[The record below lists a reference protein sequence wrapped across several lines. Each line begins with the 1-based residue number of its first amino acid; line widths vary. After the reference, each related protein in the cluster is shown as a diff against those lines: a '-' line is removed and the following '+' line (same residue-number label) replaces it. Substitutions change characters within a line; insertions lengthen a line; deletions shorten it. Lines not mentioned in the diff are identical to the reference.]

1 MRYEQLL
8 FLLMM
13 FCSLSAFATG
23 YSGNLDV
30 TVNGS
35 TTTTNSQ
42 NVTATVDNGTVTLV
56 ISDFRYGWI
65 PCGDVTV
72 TAACANGEIKNPV
85 TISIAGIPVSKASIS
100 GNISDGNCTIHLT
113 LTSNSDSV
121 TIDYQGQN

>member
-1 MRYEQLL
+1 
-8 FLLMM
+8 M
-13 FCSLSAFATG
+13 FCSLSAFATD

-56 ISDFRYGWI
+56 ISDFWYGWI
-65 PCGDVTV
+65 PCGDVIV
-72 TAACANGEIKNPV
+72 TATCTNGEIKNPV
-85 TISIAGIPVSKASIS
+85 TISIAGIPVSNASIS
-100 GNISDGNCTIHLT
+100 GNISDNNCTIHLT

-121 TIDYQGQN
+121 TIDYQGQS

>member
-1 MRYEQLL
+1 
-8 FLLMM
+8 M
-13 FCSLSAFATG
+13 FCSLSAFATD

-30 TVNGS
+30 IVNGS

-42 NVTATVDNGTVTLV
+42 NVTATVDDGTVALV

-72 TAACANGEIKNPV
+72 TAVCANGEIKNPA
-85 TISIAGIPVSKASIS
+85 TISIAGIPVSNASIS

-113 LTSNSDSV
+113 LTSNRDSV
-121 TIDYQGQN
+121 TIDYRGQN

>member
-1 MRYEQLL
+1 MKQLL

-13 FCSLSAFATG
+13 FCSLSAFATD

-42 NVTATVDNGTVTLV
+42 NVTATVDNGIVTLV

-72 TAACANGEIKNPV
+72 TAACADGEIKNPA
-85 TISIAGIPVSKASIS
+85 TISIAGIPVSNASIS

-113 LTSNSDSV
+113 LTSNRDSV
-121 TIDYQGQN
+121 TIDYRGQN

>member
-1 MRYEQLL
+1 MKQLL

-13 FCSLSAFATG
+13 FCSLSAFATD

-56 ISDFRYGWI
+56 ISDFWYGWI

-72 TAACANGEIKNPV
+72 TATCTNGEIKNPV
-85 TISIAGIPVSKASIS
+85 TISIAGIPVSNASIS
-100 GNISDGNCTIHLT
+100 GNISDNNCTIHLT
-113 LTSNSDSV
+113 LTSSSDSV